1 LGAGA
6 FGKVY
11 NGFNIISNE
20 NVALKV
26 IYKEELNKIKNGLTM
41 LHNEIQ
47 ALQKL
52 RKFHISPLISTY

>member
-41 LHNEIQ
+41 LHN
-47 ALQKL
+47 
-52 RKFHISPLISTY
+52 